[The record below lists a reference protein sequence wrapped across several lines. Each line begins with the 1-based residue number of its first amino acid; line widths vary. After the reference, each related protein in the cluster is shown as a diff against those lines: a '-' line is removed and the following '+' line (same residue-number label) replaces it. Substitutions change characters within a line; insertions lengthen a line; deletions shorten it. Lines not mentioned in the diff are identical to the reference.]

1 MVGGQSNSDKLK
13 RKREEIKQ
21 RLARTFKFVE
31 DFTSDQNINSIK
43 TRENAVRDALD
54 EFNKVQEQI
63 EDNVSIAE
71 LEAQTNERIE
81 FENIYFETM
90 TAIATAIESYD
101 KTKVAATNNNQSSTA
116 IQSHQNSKINLPV
129 IQIPEFSGHFE
140 KWLSFRDV
148 FQSLIH
154 NNNNLNSIEKM
165 HYLKSSLSGDA
176 LHTIENLAISG
187 ANYDE
192 AWSLLEKRYGN
203 ERLIVQA
210 HIRKILNSPAINKCT
225 AASLRQ
231 LSDDVRSNLAALKA
245 LNRPVQHWD
254 DILVTII
261 PDKLDFHSNREWQGK
276 LGNEMPDSKTLLDFL
291 ESRYQHVA
299 SITASSANQTSQEKS
314 GQNKSSKHQSS
325 SNSVIINKQ
334 SCAFCKKTNHSLHQC
349 TSFLRLST
357 DEKLKQVIS
366 LKLCENCLRGNHSTA
381 NCKSNNT
388 CRDCKSRHHTLLHG
402 TKTQINDSV
411 PSTST
416 VSHCNAQHSENL
428 LLTAVVLV
436 KDCHEK
442 YHQCRALLDAGSQSN
457 FITRHLT
464 NKLKLKTIP
473 ITHKIIG
480 INAQPSNVTESVN
493 INIKSICS
501 DYGSNLNCL
510 VLSKITGNLP
520 LASFSKEGLR
530 IPQHLELADK
540 AFNVKGPIDLLLG
553 TGLFLSL
560 LKDGQISLQNG
571 HLRLQNTH
579 LGWVLGGQLHLQGL
593 GTVSTNNVSIN
604 MDNLNSLV
612 GRFWEVEGY
621 KPLCSNNF
629 TKDEI
634 KTENHFIQTFQ
645 KDVTGRFIVKLP
657 SRNNVIEL
665 GDSYNLAKKR
675 FLNLESKLIKNKQFQ
690 IDYGNF
696 IREYRNLGHMENV
709 PLIEINNPDCYY
721 LPHHAVYKNS
731 LDSKKIRV
739 VFDASAK
746 SNNGKSLN
754 DNLLVGPKLQ
764 QDLLEILI
772 RFRTHQYV
780 LNADITKM
788 YRQIKISEHDKDY
801 QRIIWRDNPNQPLQ
815 IFRLTT
821 VTYGTASA
829 PFLAVR
835 CLQQLAHE
843 NKNDYPS
850 ASNVILNDFYIDD
863 LLTGSDSKEKLLTI
877 RDQLI
882 KILNSGGFELSK
894 WTSNEA
900 TCLPHSNNRNVN
912 NGSVVQ
918 LDKGSETKT
927 LGLYWNFS
935 EDQLKYNISPMSI
948 PNKTTKRNIL
958 STICQIFDPLGL
970 ISPVI
975 VSAKV
980 LLQTLWTRNL
990 DWDQAVPSDI
1000 KSRWLEIINGFN
1012 TVSGIQIPRKV
1023 IIKNSTKIELHGF
1036 SDASERA
1043 YGAAIY
1049 LKTIDKSGHVQV
1061 QLLIAKSRVAPLK
1074 SLTIPRLELLAACL
1088 LAQLANKV
1096 IGTLN
1101 TEITQQ
1107 FYWTDSTIVL
1117 AWLAREPIHWQTFV
1131 AHRVADIQSKTSINN
1146 WYHVDSADNP
1156 ADILS
1161 RGASPS
1167 QLRDNALWWHGPSWL
1182 ENSTENY
1189 QTIKITNQNLENI
1202 PEKKGLSI
1210 GAVVTNEELDIFTKC
1225 SDFPKLKRVVA
1236 YVCRFINNAKR
1247 VNNKITGPLTTEELN
1262 VANNVIVKSIQKRSF
1277 AEEYHQLSTGGGIEK
1292 NSTIRNLSPFLDEN
1306 GVIRVGGR
1314 IRNANLAYNQKHPV
1328 LIPKNHNV
1336 TEAIIRHFHVKNLHS
1351 GTQSTLASI
1360 RQQYWPI
1367 AGRNKIKQIIHK
1379 CISCFRAKPII
1390 AQQKMGDLPVKR
1402 LEPARPFINSGLD
1415 YCGPI
1420 LIKTH
1425 RGRGK
1430 QKTIKA
1436 YVCLFICLSTK
1447 AIHIEL
1453 VSDLTADTFLDAL
1466 KRFVSR
1472 RGTVKSI
1479 ISDNAT
1485 NFIKANKDLIDLHQF
1500 FQNSEISR
1508 KLVTTL
1514 SNENIQWK
1522 FIPPRTPNFGGLWE
1536 AGVKSV
1542 KFHIKRV
1549 VGETVLTYDELYTLL
1564 TRIEACL
1571 NSRPLV
1577 PMSND
1582 PNDLTAITPGH
1593 FLIGEA
1599 LTAPL
1604 EPDLTELKINR
1615 LSRHQ
1620 LLERLRQHFWKRW
1633 RTEYLS
1639 YLQGRTK
1646 WQSPSPSLQPG
1657 DLVLLV
1663 EDNVPPL
1670 CWPLG
1675 RIQQVH
1681 PGSDGNVRV
1690 VTVKTNTG
1698 TYKRGVRKVCVIPI
1712 ESHY

>member
-1 MVGGQSNSDKLK
+1 LN
-13 RKREEIKQ
+13 
-21 RLARTFKFVE
+21 
-31 DFTSDQNINSIK
+31 QNINSIK

-90 TAIATAIESYD
+90 TAIATAIESYN
-101 KTKVAATNNNQSSTA
+101 KTKAAATNNNQNSTA

-129 IQIPEFSGHFE
+129 IQIPEFSGHLE

-291 ESRYQHVA
+291 ENRYQHVA

-388 CRDCKSRHHTLLHG
+388 CRDCKDRHHTLLHG

-621 KPLCSNNF
+621 KPLCSNNL

-739 VFDASAK
+739 LFDASAK
-746 SNNGKSLN
+746 S
-754 DNLLVGPKLQ
+754 
-764 QDLLEILI
+764 
-772 RFRTHQYV
+772 
-780 LNADITKM
+780 
-788 YRQIKISEHDKDY
+788 
-801 QRIIWRDNPNQPLQ
+801 
-815 IFRLTT
+815 
-821 VTYGTASA
+821 
-829 PFLAVR
+829 
-835 CLQQLAHE
+835 
-843 NKNDYPS
+843 
-850 ASNVILNDFYIDD
+850 
-863 LLTGSDSKEKLLTI
+863 
-877 RDQLI
+877 
-882 KILNSGGFELSK
+882 
-894 WTSNEA
+894 
-900 TCLPHSNNRNVN
+900 
-912 NGSVVQ
+912 
-918 LDKGSETKT
+918 
-927 LGLYWNFS
+927 
-935 EDQLKYNISPMSI
+935 
-948 PNKTTKRNIL
+948 
-958 STICQIFDPLGL
+958 
-970 ISPVI
+970 
-975 VSAKV
+975 
-980 LLQTLWTRNL
+980 
-990 DWDQAVPSDI
+990 
-1000 KSRWLEIINGFN
+1000 
-1012 TVSGIQIPRKV
+1012 
-1023 IIKNSTKIELHGF
+1023 
-1036 SDASERA
+1036 
-1043 YGAAIY
+1043 
-1049 LKTIDKSGHVQV
+1049 
-1061 QLLIAKSRVAPLK
+1061 
-1074 SLTIPRLELLAACL
+1074 
-1088 LAQLANKV
+1088 
-1096 IGTLN
+1096 
-1101 TEITQQ
+1101 
-1107 FYWTDSTIVL
+1107 
-1117 AWLAREPIHWQTFV
+1117 
-1131 AHRVADIQSKTSINN
+1131 
-1146 WYHVDSADNP
+1146 
-1156 ADILS
+1156 
-1161 RGASPS
+1161 
-1167 QLRDNALWWHGPSWL
+1167 
-1182 ENSTENY
+1182 
-1189 QTIKITNQNLENI
+1189 
-1202 PEKKGLSI
+1202 
-1210 GAVVTNEELDIFTKC
+1210 
-1225 SDFPKLKRVVA
+1225 
-1236 YVCRFINNAKR
+1236 
-1247 VNNKITGPLTTEELN
+1247 
-1262 VANNVIVKSIQKRSF
+1262 NNVIVKSIQKRSF

-1390 AQQKMGDLPVKR
+1390 AQQKMGDLQVKR

-1479 ISDNAT
+1479 IS
-1485 NFIKANKDLIDLHQF
+1485 FIKANKDLIDLHQF

-1604 EPDLTELKINR
+1604 EPDLIELKINR

-1657 DLVLLV
+1657 DLDLLV

-1670 CWPLG
+1670 CWPIG
-1675 RIQQVH
+1675 RI
-1681 PGSDGNVRV
+1681 
-1690 VTVKTNTG
+1690 
-1698 TYKRGVRKVCVIPI
+1698 
-1712 ESHY
+1712 

>member
-101 KTKVAATNNNQSSTA
+101 KTKVAATNNNQNSTA

-154 NNNNLNSIEKM
+154 NKNNLNSIEKM
-165 HYLKSSLSGDA
+165 HYLKASLSGDA

-388 CRDCKSRHHTLLHG
+388 CRDCKGRHHTLLHG

-493 INIKSICS
+493 ISIKSICN

-520 LASFSKEGLR
+520 LTSFSKEGLR

-621 KPLCSNNF
+621 KPLCSNNL

-731 LDSKKIRV
+731 LNSKKIRV
-739 VFDASAK
+739 VFDARAK
-746 SNNGKSLN
+746 S
-754 DNLLVGPKLQ
+754 
-764 QDLLEILI
+764 
-772 RFRTHQYV
+772 
-780 LNADITKM
+780 
-788 YRQIKISEHDKDY
+788 
-801 QRIIWRDNPNQPLQ
+801 
-815 IFRLTT
+815 
-821 VTYGTASA
+821 
-829 PFLAVR
+829 
-835 CLQQLAHE
+835 
-843 NKNDYPS
+843 
-850 ASNVILNDFYIDD
+850 
-863 LLTGSDSKEKLLTI
+863 
-877 RDQLI
+877 
-882 KILNSGGFELSK
+882 
-894 WTSNEA
+894 
-900 TCLPHSNNRNVN
+900 
-912 NGSVVQ
+912 
-918 LDKGSETKT
+918 
-927 LGLYWNFS
+927 
-935 EDQLKYNISPMSI
+935 
-948 PNKTTKRNIL
+948 
-958 STICQIFDPLGL
+958 
-970 ISPVI
+970 
-975 VSAKV
+975 
-980 LLQTLWTRNL
+980 
-990 DWDQAVPSDI
+990 
-1000 KSRWLEIINGFN
+1000 
-1012 TVSGIQIPRKV
+1012 
-1023 IIKNSTKIELHGF
+1023 
-1036 SDASERA
+1036 
-1043 YGAAIY
+1043 
-1049 LKTIDKSGHVQV
+1049 
-1061 QLLIAKSRVAPLK
+1061 
-1074 SLTIPRLELLAACL
+1074 
-1088 LAQLANKV
+1088 
-1096 IGTLN
+1096 
-1101 TEITQQ
+1101 
-1107 FYWTDSTIVL
+1107 
-1117 AWLAREPIHWQTFV
+1117 
-1131 AHRVADIQSKTSINN
+1131 
-1146 WYHVDSADNP
+1146 
-1156 ADILS
+1156 
-1161 RGASPS
+1161 
-1167 QLRDNALWWHGPSWL
+1167 
-1182 ENSTENY
+1182 
-1189 QTIKITNQNLENI
+1189 
-1202 PEKKGLSI
+1202 
-1210 GAVVTNEELDIFTKC
+1210 
-1225 SDFPKLKRVVA
+1225 
-1236 YVCRFINNAKR
+1236 
-1247 VNNKITGPLTTEELN
+1247 
-1262 VANNVIVKSIQKRSF
+1262 NNVIVKSIQKRSF

-1485 NFIKANKDLIDLHQF
+1485 NFIKANKNLIDLHQF
-1500 FQNSEISR
+1500 FQNFEISR

-1604 EPDLTELKINR
+1604 EPDLIELKINR

-1690 VTVKTNTG
+1690 VTVKTNRG
-1698 TYKRGVRKVCVIPI
+1698 TYKRGVRKVCVLPI

>member
-101 KTKVAATNNNQSSTA
+101 KTKVAATNNNQNSTA

-388 CRDCKSRHHTLLHG
+388 CRDCKNRHHTLLHG
-402 TKTQINDSV
+402 TKTQINDLV

-746 SNNGKSLN
+746 SNN
-754 DNLLVGPKLQ
+754 
-764 QDLLEILI
+764 
-772 RFRTHQYV
+772 
-780 LNADITKM
+780 
-788 YRQIKISEHDKDY
+788 
-801 QRIIWRDNPNQPLQ
+801 
-815 IFRLTT
+815 
-821 VTYGTASA
+821 
-829 PFLAVR
+829 
-835 CLQQLAHE
+835 
-843 NKNDYPS
+843 
-850 ASNVILNDFYIDD
+850 
-863 LLTGSDSKEKLLTI
+863 
-877 RDQLI
+877 
-882 KILNSGGFELSK
+882 
-894 WTSNEA
+894 
-900 TCLPHSNNRNVN
+900 
-912 NGSVVQ
+912 
-918 LDKGSETKT
+918 
-927 LGLYWNFS
+927 
-935 EDQLKYNISPMSI
+935 
-948 PNKTTKRNIL
+948 
-958 STICQIFDPLGL
+958 
-970 ISPVI
+970 
-975 VSAKV
+975 
-980 LLQTLWTRNL
+980 
-990 DWDQAVPSDI
+990 
-1000 KSRWLEIINGFN
+1000 
-1012 TVSGIQIPRKV
+1012 
-1023 IIKNSTKIELHGF
+1023 
-1036 SDASERA
+1036 
-1043 YGAAIY
+1043 
-1049 LKTIDKSGHVQV
+1049 
-1061 QLLIAKSRVAPLK
+1061 
-1074 SLTIPRLELLAACL
+1074 
-1088 LAQLANKV
+1088 
-1096 IGTLN
+1096 
-1101 TEITQQ
+1101 
-1107 FYWTDSTIVL
+1107 
-1117 AWLAREPIHWQTFV
+1117 
-1131 AHRVADIQSKTSINN
+1131 
-1146 WYHVDSADNP
+1146 
-1156 ADILS
+1156 
-1161 RGASPS
+1161 
-1167 QLRDNALWWHGPSWL
+1167 
-1182 ENSTENY
+1182 
-1189 QTIKITNQNLENI
+1189 
-1202 PEKKGLSI
+1202 
-1210 GAVVTNEELDIFTKC
+1210 
-1225 SDFPKLKRVVA
+1225 
-1236 YVCRFINNAKR
+1236 
-1247 VNNKITGPLTTEELN
+1247 
-1262 VANNVIVKSIQKRSF
+1262 VIVKSIQKRSF

-1542 KFHIKRV
+1542 KYHIKRV

-1604 EPDLTELKINR
+1604 EPDLTELKINQ

-1690 VTVKTNTG
+1690 VTVKTNRG
-1698 TYKRGVRKVCVIPI
+1698 TYKRGVRKVCVLPI

>member
-1 MVGGQSNSDKLK
+1 MVGSKSNSDKLK

-101 KTKVAATNNNQSSTA
+101 KTKVAATNNNQNSTA

-154 NNNNLNSIEKM
+154 NKNNLNSIEKM
-165 HYLKSSLSGDA
+165 HYLKASLSGDA

-388 CRDCKSRHHTLLHG
+388 CRDCKNRHHTLLHG
-402 TKTQINDSV
+402 TKTQINDLV

-657 SRNNVIEL
+657 SRNDVIEL

-731 LDSKKIRV
+731 LNSKKIRV

-746 SNNGKSLN
+746 SNN
-754 DNLLVGPKLQ
+754 
-764 QDLLEILI
+764 
-772 RFRTHQYV
+772 
-780 LNADITKM
+780 
-788 YRQIKISEHDKDY
+788 
-801 QRIIWRDNPNQPLQ
+801 
-815 IFRLTT
+815 
-821 VTYGTASA
+821 
-829 PFLAVR
+829 
-835 CLQQLAHE
+835 
-843 NKNDYPS
+843 
-850 ASNVILNDFYIDD
+850 
-863 LLTGSDSKEKLLTI
+863 
-877 RDQLI
+877 
-882 KILNSGGFELSK
+882 
-894 WTSNEA
+894 
-900 TCLPHSNNRNVN
+900 
-912 NGSVVQ
+912 
-918 LDKGSETKT
+918 
-927 LGLYWNFS
+927 
-935 EDQLKYNISPMSI
+935 
-948 PNKTTKRNIL
+948 
-958 STICQIFDPLGL
+958 
-970 ISPVI
+970 
-975 VSAKV
+975 
-980 LLQTLWTRNL
+980 
-990 DWDQAVPSDI
+990 
-1000 KSRWLEIINGFN
+1000 
-1012 TVSGIQIPRKV
+1012 
-1023 IIKNSTKIELHGF
+1023 
-1036 SDASERA
+1036 
-1043 YGAAIY
+1043 
-1049 LKTIDKSGHVQV
+1049 
-1061 QLLIAKSRVAPLK
+1061 
-1074 SLTIPRLELLAACL
+1074 
-1088 LAQLANKV
+1088 
-1096 IGTLN
+1096 
-1101 TEITQQ
+1101 
-1107 FYWTDSTIVL
+1107 
-1117 AWLAREPIHWQTFV
+1117 
-1131 AHRVADIQSKTSINN
+1131 
-1146 WYHVDSADNP
+1146 
-1156 ADILS
+1156 
-1161 RGASPS
+1161 
-1167 QLRDNALWWHGPSWL
+1167 
-1182 ENSTENY
+1182 
-1189 QTIKITNQNLENI
+1189 
-1202 PEKKGLSI
+1202 
-1210 GAVVTNEELDIFTKC
+1210 
-1225 SDFPKLKRVVA
+1225 
-1236 YVCRFINNAKR
+1236 
-1247 VNNKITGPLTTEELN
+1247 
-1262 VANNVIVKSIQKRSF
+1262 VIVKSIQKRSF
-1277 AEEYHQLSTGGGIEK
+1277 AQEYHQLSTGGGIEK

-1379 CISCFRAKPII
+1379 CISCFRAKSII

-1542 KFHIKRV
+1542 KYHIKRV

-1582 PNDLTAITPGH
+1582 LTAITPGH
-1593 FLIGEA
+1593 FLISEA

-1604 EPDLTELKINR
+1604 EPDLTELKINQ

-1690 VTVKTNTG
+1690 VTVKTNRG
-1698 TYKRGVRKVCVIPI
+1698 TYKRGVRKVCVLPI

>member
-90 TAIATAIESYD
+90 TAIATAIESYN
-101 KTKVAATNNNQSSTA
+101 KTKVAATNNNQNSTA

-210 HIRKILNSPAINKCT
+210 HIRKILNSPTINKCT

-357 DEKLKQVIS
+357 DEKLKQVIN

-388 CRDCKSRHHTLLHG
+388 CRDCKGRHHTLLHG

-428 LLTAVVLV
+428 LLTAMVLV

-520 LASFSKEGLR
+520 LTSFSKEGLR

-621 KPLCSNNF
+621 KPLCSNNL

-657 SRNNVIEL
+657 SRNDVIEL
-665 GDSYNLAKKR
+665 GDSHNLAKKR

-746 SNNGKSLN
+746 S
-754 DNLLVGPKLQ
+754 
-764 QDLLEILI
+764 
-772 RFRTHQYV
+772 
-780 LNADITKM
+780 
-788 YRQIKISEHDKDY
+788 
-801 QRIIWRDNPNQPLQ
+801 
-815 IFRLTT
+815 
-821 VTYGTASA
+821 
-829 PFLAVR
+829 
-835 CLQQLAHE
+835 
-843 NKNDYPS
+843 
-850 ASNVILNDFYIDD
+850 
-863 LLTGSDSKEKLLTI
+863 
-877 RDQLI
+877 
-882 KILNSGGFELSK
+882 
-894 WTSNEA
+894 
-900 TCLPHSNNRNVN
+900 
-912 NGSVVQ
+912 
-918 LDKGSETKT
+918 
-927 LGLYWNFS
+927 
-935 EDQLKYNISPMSI
+935 
-948 PNKTTKRNIL
+948 
-958 STICQIFDPLGL
+958 
-970 ISPVI
+970 
-975 VSAKV
+975 
-980 LLQTLWTRNL
+980 
-990 DWDQAVPSDI
+990 
-1000 KSRWLEIINGFN
+1000 
-1012 TVSGIQIPRKV
+1012 
-1023 IIKNSTKIELHGF
+1023 
-1036 SDASERA
+1036 
-1043 YGAAIY
+1043 
-1049 LKTIDKSGHVQV
+1049 
-1061 QLLIAKSRVAPLK
+1061 
-1074 SLTIPRLELLAACL
+1074 
-1088 LAQLANKV
+1088 
-1096 IGTLN
+1096 
-1101 TEITQQ
+1101 
-1107 FYWTDSTIVL
+1107 
-1117 AWLAREPIHWQTFV
+1117 
-1131 AHRVADIQSKTSINN
+1131 
-1146 WYHVDSADNP
+1146 
-1156 ADILS
+1156 
-1161 RGASPS
+1161 
-1167 QLRDNALWWHGPSWL
+1167 
-1182 ENSTENY
+1182 
-1189 QTIKITNQNLENI
+1189 
-1202 PEKKGLSI
+1202 
-1210 GAVVTNEELDIFTKC
+1210 
-1225 SDFPKLKRVVA
+1225 
-1236 YVCRFINNAKR
+1236 
-1247 VNNKITGPLTTEELN
+1247 
-1262 VANNVIVKSIQKRSF
+1262 NNVIVKSIQKRSF

-1542 KFHIKRV
+1542 KYHIKRV

-1690 VTVKTNTG
+1690 VTVKTNRG
-1698 TYKRGVRKVCVIPI
+1698 TYKRGVRKVCVLPI

>member
-21 RLARTFKFVE
+21 RLARTFKFVG

-101 KTKVAATNNNQSSTA
+101 KTKVAATNNNQNSTA

-388 CRDCKSRHHTLLHG
+388 CRDCKGRHHTLLHG

-428 LLTAVVLV
+428 LLTAMVLV

-612 GRFWEVEGY
+612 GRFWEVESY

-731 LDSKKIRV
+731 LDSKK
-739 VFDASAK
+739 
-746 SNNGKSLN
+746 
-754 DNLLVGPKLQ
+754 
-764 QDLLEILI
+764 
-772 RFRTHQYV
+772 
-780 LNADITKM
+780 
-788 YRQIKISEHDKDY
+788 
-801 QRIIWRDNPNQPLQ
+801 
-815 IFRLTT
+815 
-821 VTYGTASA
+821 
-829 PFLAVR
+829 
-835 CLQQLAHE
+835 
-843 NKNDYPS
+843 
-850 ASNVILNDFYIDD
+850 
-863 LLTGSDSKEKLLTI
+863 
-877 RDQLI
+877 
-882 KILNSGGFELSK
+882 
-894 WTSNEA
+894 
-900 TCLPHSNNRNVN
+900 
-912 NGSVVQ
+912 
-918 LDKGSETKT
+918 
-927 LGLYWNFS
+927 
-935 EDQLKYNISPMSI
+935 
-948 PNKTTKRNIL
+948 
-958 STICQIFDPLGL
+958 
-970 ISPVI
+970 
-975 VSAKV
+975 
-980 LLQTLWTRNL
+980 
-990 DWDQAVPSDI
+990 
-1000 KSRWLEIINGFN
+1000 
-1012 TVSGIQIPRKV
+1012 
-1023 IIKNSTKIELHGF
+1023 
-1036 SDASERA
+1036 
-1043 YGAAIY
+1043 
-1049 LKTIDKSGHVQV
+1049 
-1061 QLLIAKSRVAPLK
+1061 
-1074 SLTIPRLELLAACL
+1074 
-1088 LAQLANKV
+1088 
-1096 IGTLN
+1096 
-1101 TEITQQ
+1101 
-1107 FYWTDSTIVL
+1107 
-1117 AWLAREPIHWQTFV
+1117 
-1131 AHRVADIQSKTSINN
+1131 
-1146 WYHVDSADNP
+1146 
-1156 ADILS
+1156 
-1161 RGASPS
+1161 
-1167 QLRDNALWWHGPSWL
+1167 
-1182 ENSTENY
+1182 
-1189 QTIKITNQNLENI
+1189 
-1202 PEKKGLSI
+1202 
-1210 GAVVTNEELDIFTKC
+1210 
-1225 SDFPKLKRVVA
+1225 KRVVA

-1604 EPDLTELKINR
+1604 EPDLTELKINQ

-1690 VTVKTNTG
+1690 VTVKTNRG
-1698 TYKRGVRKVCVIPI
+1698 TYKRGVRKVCVLPI

>member
-1 MVGGQSNSDKLK
+1 LN
-13 RKREEIKQ
+13 
-21 RLARTFKFVE
+21 
-31 DFTSDQNINSIK
+31 QNINSIK

-54 EFNKVQEQI
+54 EFNKVQDQI

-90 TAIATAIESYD
+90 TAIATAIESYN
-101 KTKVAATNNNQSSTA
+101 KTKAAATNNNQNSTA

-291 ESRYQHVA
+291 ENRYQHVA

-388 CRDCKSRHHTLLHG
+388 CRDCKNRHHTLLHG
-402 TKTQINDSV
+402 TKTQINDLV

-746 SNNGKSLN
+746 SNN
-754 DNLLVGPKLQ
+754 
-764 QDLLEILI
+764 
-772 RFRTHQYV
+772 
-780 LNADITKM
+780 
-788 YRQIKISEHDKDY
+788 
-801 QRIIWRDNPNQPLQ
+801 
-815 IFRLTT
+815 
-821 VTYGTASA
+821 
-829 PFLAVR
+829 
-835 CLQQLAHE
+835 
-843 NKNDYPS
+843 
-850 ASNVILNDFYIDD
+850 
-863 LLTGSDSKEKLLTI
+863 
-877 RDQLI
+877 
-882 KILNSGGFELSK
+882 
-894 WTSNEA
+894 
-900 TCLPHSNNRNVN
+900 
-912 NGSVVQ
+912 
-918 LDKGSETKT
+918 
-927 LGLYWNFS
+927 
-935 EDQLKYNISPMSI
+935 
-948 PNKTTKRNIL
+948 
-958 STICQIFDPLGL
+958 
-970 ISPVI
+970 
-975 VSAKV
+975 
-980 LLQTLWTRNL
+980 
-990 DWDQAVPSDI
+990 
-1000 KSRWLEIINGFN
+1000 
-1012 TVSGIQIPRKV
+1012 
-1023 IIKNSTKIELHGF
+1023 
-1036 SDASERA
+1036 
-1043 YGAAIY
+1043 
-1049 LKTIDKSGHVQV
+1049 
-1061 QLLIAKSRVAPLK
+1061 
-1074 SLTIPRLELLAACL
+1074 
-1088 LAQLANKV
+1088 
-1096 IGTLN
+1096 
-1101 TEITQQ
+1101 
-1107 FYWTDSTIVL
+1107 
-1117 AWLAREPIHWQTFV
+1117 
-1131 AHRVADIQSKTSINN
+1131 
-1146 WYHVDSADNP
+1146 
-1156 ADILS
+1156 
-1161 RGASPS
+1161 
-1167 QLRDNALWWHGPSWL
+1167 
-1182 ENSTENY
+1182 
-1189 QTIKITNQNLENI
+1189 
-1202 PEKKGLSI
+1202 
-1210 GAVVTNEELDIFTKC
+1210 
-1225 SDFPKLKRVVA
+1225 
-1236 YVCRFINNAKR
+1236 
-1247 VNNKITGPLTTEELN
+1247 
-1262 VANNVIVKSIQKRSF
+1262 VIVKSIQKRSF

-1425 RGRGK
+1425 RRRGK

-1604 EPDLTELKINR
+1604 EPDLIELKINR

-1620 LLERLRQHFWKRW
+1620 LLERLRQHFWKR
-1633 RTEYLS
+1633 
-1639 YLQGRTK
+1639 
-1646 WQSPSPSLQPG
+1646 
-1657 DLVLLV
+1657 
-1663 EDNVPPL
+1663 
-1670 CWPLG
+1670 
-1675 RIQQVH
+1675 
-1681 PGSDGNVRV
+1681 
-1690 VTVKTNTG
+1690 
-1698 TYKRGVRKVCVIPI
+1698 
-1712 ESHY
+1712 